1 MADRANANEGADPSS
16 DIKQQNL
23 GGTTT
28 GDLTQGTG
36 QSRAGSG
43 EGPDTDEN
51 GHAKDESEKN
61 GDATKT
67 QDLAKAGR
75 KDMDPNAGE
84 E

>member
-16 DIKQQNL
+16 DIKQQNP
-23 GGTTT
+23 GETTT
-28 GDLTQGTG
+28 GDLTQGNG

-43 EGPDTDEN
+43 EGPDADKN
-51 GHAKDESEKN
+51 GHAEEEGEKN

-75 KDMDPNAGE
+75 EDMDPNAGE